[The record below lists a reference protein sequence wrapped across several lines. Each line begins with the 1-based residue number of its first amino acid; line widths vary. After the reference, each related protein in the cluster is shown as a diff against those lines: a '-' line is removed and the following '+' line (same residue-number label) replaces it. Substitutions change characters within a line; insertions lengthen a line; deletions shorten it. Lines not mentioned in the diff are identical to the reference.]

1 MYNSI
6 YPNINYH
13 RHNFE
18 QRQSS
23 NFNAVNNPQV
33 NNNEQQR
40 QQPANQQ
47 TYPNGTKAAIDYNR
61 GQINISQVL
70 TDFKNT
76 IVAINAPNEVRDE
89 VYLYLNLVDR
99 ESKKQEPS
107 RDIILA
113 NLKNASRISDTYIAN
128 SLNKPSNVVEGWIDA
143 LFLQKINLKSDPDE
157 INPDF
162 LLEFPKQAQEK
173 IEANKLTQE
182 QTITEEPLAESE
194 SDEVLDLA
202 KIAEEQEQAEAQEQ
216 AEDIPPQRQEIRYE
230 NLEVES
236 SLELTEQSESI
247 DAPEIGFTPIN
258 VVDAKAKEIFS
269 KVKQLPKTESGYTDA
284 LNMLNEALGL
294 MENDDDVNG
303 NIKAAIHME
312 RGKIF
317 DSYDYVDYALRDY
330 FEATKANDLNLK
342 ANAFYKTGKIYDEF
356 SEFSPALE
364 NYLSSV
370 AYSGEA
376 DNYSGQ
382 TTVLSKIA
390 DLYAKQYDIERCS
403 DFSSLAL
410 DAAQETNDDVL
421 VANTHSNIAQNYQY
435 LGENDKALDNY
446 KDALALFSRTD
457 ESYEQMAYNYEQ
469 ASIVMEKLGNSLKAA
484 KLQEKA
490 LRYYQ
495 LAQQQQEPQEAAS

>member
-1 MYNSI
+1 MI
-6 YPNINYH
+6 T
-13 RHNFE
+13 
-18 QRQSS
+18 
-23 NFNAVNNPQV
+23 A
-33 NNNEQQR
+33 
-40 QQPANQQ
+40 
-47 TYPNGTKAAIDYNR
+47 G
-61 GQINISQVL
+61 
-70 TDFKNT
+70 
-76 IVAINAPNEVRDE
+76 
-89 VYLYLNLVDR
+89 
-99 ESKKQEPS
+99 
-107 RDIILA
+107 
-113 NLKNASRISDTYIAN
+113 
-128 SLNKPSNVVEGWIDA
+128 
-143 LFLQKINLKSDPDE
+143 
-157 INPDF
+157 
-162 LLEFPKQAQEK
+162 
-173 IEANKLTQE
+173 
-182 QTITEEPLAESE
+182 TEEPID
-194 SDEVLDLA
+194 DETVDLA
-202 KIAEEQEQAEAQEQ
+202 KIADEQEQLEVQEQ
-216 AEDIPPQRQEIRYE
+216 TEDAPIQRQEIRYE

-236 SLELTEQSESI
+236 SLELTEQSESVET
-247 DAPEIGFTPIN
+247 PEIGFTPIN

-269 KVKQLPKTESGYTDA
+269 RVKQLPKTESGYTDA

-294 MENDDDVNG
+294 MENYNDVNG
-303 NIKAAIHME
+303 NIKAAIHLE

-330 FEATKANDLNLK
+330 FEATKADDLNLK

-390 DLYAKQYDIERCS
+390 DLYAKQYDIEKCS

-410 DAAQETNDDVL
+410 DAAQETNDDAL

-446 KDALALFSRTD
+446 KDALVIFSRSD

-469 ASIVMEKLGNSLKAA
+469 ASIVMGKLGNSLKAA
-484 KLQEKA
+484 KLQAKA

-495 LAQQQQEPQEAAS
+495 LAQQSEVPQEAVS